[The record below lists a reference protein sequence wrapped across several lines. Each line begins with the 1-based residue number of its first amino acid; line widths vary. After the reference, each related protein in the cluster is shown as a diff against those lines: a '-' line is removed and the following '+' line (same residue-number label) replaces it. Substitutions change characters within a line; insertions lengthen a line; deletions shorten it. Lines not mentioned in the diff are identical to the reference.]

1 MEQPVATEKQRIIE
15 RGHQLRDNLLKSIE
29 QGDLEKTYDY
39 IKEVDDLIQGDLLDL
54 LKRNPGNRLRS
65 YKNFLL
71 SHNTLYGYAAGK
83 GGLSA
88 VQSHYMTEKY
98 AVLIEHSESISRLEH
113 LHQDMLQYYSNP
125 KHRFKNR
132 KEKSLVS
139 KVESFIEQNF
149 SEEISIEEI
158 AEYLYVHPSHLMRT
172 FKREKSMTVSH
183 YRNQKRLAEA
193 KHLLKYSH
201 LPITEIAYMVGFKSS
216 QYFSRVFKKEFAET
230 PIEYRK
236 RFE

>member
-1 MEQPVATEKQRIIE
+1 MKQSIVLEKQKIIE
-15 RGHQLRDNLLKSIE
+15 RGHQLREKLLKSIE
-29 QGDLEKTYDY
+29 YGDVEKTFDY

-98 AVLIEHSESISRLEH
+98 AILIEHSETISRLEH
-113 LHQDMLQYYSNP
+113 LHQDMLKYYSNP
-125 KHRFKNR
+125 KHRFNYR
-132 KEKSLVS
+132 KERSLVS

-172 FKREKSMTVSH
+172 FKQEKKMTISH
-183 YRNQKRLAEA
+183 YRNKKRLAEA

-216 QYFSRVFKKEFAET
+216 QYFSRIFKRAFGET
-230 PIEYRK
+230 PNEYRK
-236 RFE
+236 RFG